1 LQLSG
6 RGDIKR
12 FFDRYEA
19 VKQRFNLLKHDQQK
33 MNEIFQ
39 ETRPLSMTL
48 QAGLFHNGSLLYRS
62 LHNTLTDEQLARYDA
77 VTGERRTF
85 RHRATVELAVMTL
98 EQSIPLTDAQRRK
111 LIAIMANETK
121 PARKSGQYD
130 LQLIMLQVGRLPE
143 EKLKPLFDNT
153 QWKAVNQ

>member
-1 LQLSG
+1 GAQAPKKEPEKKAVPALRIVPPMAVQQPAIPDQQFDLWVFQFQQDRTAAAARQRLDSLLTLQVEDIDRACKLADLQKKKLQLSG

-62 LHNTLTDEQLARYDA
+62 LHNTLTDE
-77 VTGERRTF
+77 
-85 RHRATVELAVMTL
+85 
-98 EQSIPLTDAQRRK
+98 
-111 LIAIMANETK
+111 
-121 PARKSGQYD
+121 
-130 LQLIMLQVGRLPE
+130 
-143 EKLKPLFDNT
+143 
-153 QWKAVNQ
+153 